1 MSHLNIK
8 LLKHLYYNL
17 NYNDVMEILRKNIN
31 ENMNEFNFNKFVEL
45 PRVIINPDD
54 VFYFEEKSNI
64 ANFFG
69 NKSIEGEILFLEK
82 SNFNNLDS
90 KIVCIR
96 SADPGYDFIFNY
108 KISGLIT
115 EYGGANSHMAI
126 RCSELNI
133 PAAIGT
139 GSVNFN
145 EIIKYKKIQLDTIS
159 KKLLL

>member
-64 ANFFG
+64 ANFFC
-69 NKSIEGEILFLEK
+69 NKSIEGEVLFLK
-82 SNFNNLDS
+82 KAIFTIL
-90 KIVCIR
+90 IV
-96 SADPGYDFIFNY
+96 
-108 KISGLIT
+108 
-115 EYGGANSHMAI
+115 
-126 RCSELNI
+126 
-133 PAAIGT
+133 
-139 GSVNFN
+139 
-145 EIIKYKKIQLDTIS
+145 
-159 KKLLL
+159 KLCV